1 MILLSVKE
9 ISEMRKRMATLRE
22 DNRRLRNELMQR
34 NFKPDS
40 NKQDESLYYLL
51 QEFIVENNTLRTAN
65 KELRTKAIQES
76 KFRLKIPQEPVTLP
90 KLSMTSPRISKESSN
105 VSNSPFKLDG
115 RSQDSV
121 SRWDRY

>member
-34 NFKPDS
+34 NFKTDPS

-51 QEFIVENNTLRTAN
+51 QEFIVENNTLRNAN
-65 KELRTKAIQES
+65 KELR
-76 KFRLKIPQEPVTLP
+76 
-90 KLSMTSPRISKESSN
+90 
-105 VSNSPFKLDG
+105 
-115 RSQDSV
+115 
-121 SRWDRY
+121 